1 MREDII
7 AMSKREV
14 DRLKIM
20 EKVLDRQLTQAK
32 AGEVMGISERQVRRL
47 VNRVRE
53 EGARG
58 LVHRNRGKP
67 PPNKMSEERKSQVG
81 LILEEHY
88 FDFGPT
94 LASEKL
100 WERHGIK
107 IGREKLRQIMIAKGL
122 WKIRQRRDKDVH
134 QWRERKLYYGE
145 MIQMDGSHH
154 EWLEGRGPKLVFMGY
169 IDDATN
175 RVLGR
180 FYDYEGIY
188 PAMDSLEHYIG
199 LYGLPHSLYLD
210 KLSTYKTIRQPDLD
224 ELLRGES
231 AKTQFERAAKELGIT
246 IIHAHSPQA
255 KGRIERTFGTL
266 QDRLIKEM
274 RLKKI
279 STKQEANR
287 FLKKYLPIYNERFSK
302 VARQKGDLHRALPE
316 EVDLREIFCIKATR
330 TINNGYI
337 VKYRGRMFLIDN
349 PSIAMRRR
357 KVEVREHFDGEI
369 TIKFNGRYLGFKEIS
384 EQKPAKVA
392 KVKKP
397 DVEPRKRK
405 SKYIP
410 SSDHPWRR
418 HQPSLHY
425 NCYLERV

>member
-1 MREDII
+1 
-7 AMSKREV
+7 
-14 DRLKIM
+14 
-20 EKVLDRQLTQAK
+20 
-32 AGEVMGISERQVRRL
+32 
-47 VNRVRE
+47 
-53 EGARG
+53 
-58 LVHRNRGKP
+58 
-67 PPNKMSEERKSQVG
+67 
-81 LILEEHY
+81 
-88 FDFGPT
+88 
-94 LASEKL
+94 
-100 WERHGIK
+100 
-107 IGREKLRQIMIAKGL
+107 
-122 WKIRQRRDKDVH
+122 
-134 QWRERKLYYGE
+134 
-145 MIQMDGSHH
+145 
-154 EWLEGRGPKLVFMGY
+154 
-169 IDDATN
+169 
-175 RVLGR
+175 LGNP
-180 FYDYEGIY
+180 F
-188 PAMDSLEHYIG
+188 P
-199 LYGLPHSLYLD
+199 
-210 KLSTYKTIRQPDLD
+210 PDLD

-287 FLKKYLPIYNERFSK
+287 FLLKYLPIYNERFSK
-302 VARQKGDLHRALPE
+302 VARQKGDLHRTLPE
-316 EVDLREIFCIKATR
+316 GADLREIFCIKATR

-410 SSDHPWRR
+410 PSDHPWRR